1 MEHSGQ
7 GERAFGWT
15 FEVAYHAVSGDR
27 IYESRYHV
35 GIAGQAEA
43 KAVLENSITPSE
55 GTEVTLLGPISASQA
70 TLLGLRANE
79 IKQE

>member
-15 FEVAYHAVSGDR
+15 FEVAYHTVSGDR

-35 GIAGQAEA
+35 GIADQGEA
-43 KAVLENSITPSE
+43 KAVLENSITPLE
-55 GTEVTLLGPISASQA
+55 GTEVQLLGPISASQA

>member
-7 GERAFGWT
+7 GERPFGWT
-15 FEVAYHAVSGDR
+15 FEVAHQAVSGDR
-27 IYESRYHV
+27 IYESPYHV

-55 GTEVTLLGPISASQA
+55 GTEVKLLGPITASQA
-70 TLLGLRANE
+70 TLLGLQANE